1 MTDADD
7 DKAAVDRAFADLV
20 AGFHVTAERPDPSQP
35 SDWDEPAHHQHPAS
49 GSVFEAPA
57 AAPQLDGQQFD
68 GPQFDGPQPEGP
80 RREGPPSKGP
90 RLEGTGTGSQF
101 ETPAFELPD
110 IDVPEPAD
118 EPEPAVEEERYDP
131 GPVAPLPRPA
141 WPVLLGW
148 IGIGYALVTML
159 VGAFGFALPSWAAWT
174 GIIAFAAG
182 FGLLLSQ
189 LPRHRPPDAG
199 DGAVL

>member
-7 DKAAVDRAFADLV
+7 RAAVDRAFADLV

-35 SDWDEPAHHQHPAS
+35 SDWDEPAHQHPAP
-49 GSVFEAPA
+49 GSVFETPA
-57 AAPQLDGQQFD
+57 AAPQSEGLQLE
-68 GPQFDGPQPEGP
+68 GPQFEGLQSEGP
-80 RREGPPSKGP
+80 RPEGA
-90 RLEGTGTGSQF
+90 GTGSQV

-110 IDVPEPAD
+110 IDVPEPTD
-118 EPEPAVEEERYDP
+118 EPERTVEEEHYDP

-141 WPVLLGW
+141 WPVLIGW
-148 IGIGYALVTML
+148 IGIGYAVVTML
-159 VGAFGFALPSWAAWT
+159 VGAFGFALPRWAAWT

-199 DGAVL
+199 NGAVL